1 MLVRTQDIRVD
12 ERARVQVQAYRLQL
26 AASVATRSV
35 ETSNARVGGGTWGI
49 KATRGVLGEQASEQR
64 AGVVLPIG
72 EAWRRMQVIAQGVG
86 VASAR

>member
-1 MLVRTQDIRVD
+1 MS
-12 ERARVQVQAYRLQL
+12 ARVYKYKLTACSLQR
-26 AASVATRSV
+26 ASPVTRSV

-72 EAWRRMQVIAQGVG
+72 KAWRRMQVIAQGVG